1 MSEYVKWDLY
11 EQGYGMITLHRP
23 ERRNAL
29 SLDMIEEL
37 QTLLKDA
44 RDLDIKALVITGAG
58 DQAFC
63 AGGDLNDFHAGLS
76 SQEAFSAL
84 YPMKEVLYELSRF
97 PVPTIALLNGH
108 TRGGGC
114 ELATACDFRY
124 AAEGSTIG
132 FVQGDLGI
140 SPGFGGGALL
150 YHRIHPLKAY
160 EMLVQ
165 SRVYGTEEAIHTGW
179 LQGIIREE
187 TIAEDIDNIMKP
199 FLSKTIDQAKHFK
212 QQYVKQQI
220 PLSLSADMDDEVRR
234 CSNLWGNEQHKEA
247 VQGYQKS

>member
-11 EQGYGMITLHRP
+11 EQGYGMITLYRP

-29 SLDMIEEL
+29 SFDMIEEL
-37 QTLLKDA
+37 QRLIRDA
-44 RDLDIKALVITGAG
+44 RNLELKALVITGAG
-58 DQAFC
+58 TETFC
-63 AGGDLNDFHAGLS
+63 AGGDLNDFHADLS

-124 AAEGSTIG
+124 ATEGSTIG
-132 FVQGDLGI
+132 FVQGKLGI
-140 SPGFGGGALL
+140 SPGWGGGAML
-150 YHRIHPLKAY
+150 YQRIHPLKAY

-165 SRVYGTEEAIHTGW
+165 SRVYSTEEAIQLGW
-179 LQGIIREE
+179 LQGIIHED
-187 TIAEDIDNIMKP
+187 TLAEDIDHILQP
-199 FLSKTIDQAKHFK
+199 FLQKNLDQLIHFK

-234 CSNLWGNEQHKEA
+234 CSNLWGNEAHKEA
-247 VQGYQKS
+247 VERFQKS